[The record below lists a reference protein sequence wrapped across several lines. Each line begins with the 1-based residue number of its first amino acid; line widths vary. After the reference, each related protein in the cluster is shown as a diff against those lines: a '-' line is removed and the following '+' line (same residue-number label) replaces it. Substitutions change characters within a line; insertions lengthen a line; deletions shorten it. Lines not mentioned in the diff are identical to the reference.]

1 MNNSV
6 VVPYEHFK
14 TRRLMVET
22 NKLIFSLAQ
31 DIKNCEALARALD
44 SIADQCDPRDAKTS
58 LMLSRLYMS
67 IEDMQTEFSMI
78 LLNAVFANAALVG
91 MINRSEESAD

>member
-1 MNNSV
+1 MSNSV

-14 TRRLMVET
+14 TRRLMVEV

-31 DIKNCEALARALD
+31 DIKNCEALTRALD
-44 SIADQCDPRDAKTS
+44 SIADECNPRDAKTA
-58 LMLSRLYMS
+58 MKLSKLYMS

-91 MINRSEESAD
+91 MVDQSEESAD